1 MKKKENNNKKDK
13 SAQCNT
19 MKTVISDLKKEIDF
33 LLAQKENVIC
43 NDDDDDDI
51 VHIRKN
57 IDFRD
62 DSKGKPYNFKLRNL
76 YYIFRRRNIGLVHI
90 APIIQ
95 SVLELFDIHVENLP
109 SKSTAAVLTSEMG
122 VVSRFH
128 LNEELTNSSN
138 ITMHR
143 DATTK
148 KGKHFYGVQFN
159 TGEKV
164 LTAGVREVCDGKG
177 ETYVD
182 VTKDILSDISEKDGE
197 SVKILNNVSCFMT
210 DRCATEQKV
219 NDILTKEIDH
229 DVHSFKCSIHPLLQ
243 FADVC
248 IEEIFKIEQ
257 ELGIKFPGYS
267 HSSKDPFVWNAVTVL
282 CGQLDCDHGHL

>member
-1 MKKKENNNKKDK
+1 MKKKENHNKKDK

-122 VVSRFH
+122 VVSGFH
-128 LNEELTNSSN
+128 LNEELTNSSH

-148 KGKHFYGVQFN
+148 K
-159 TGEKV
+159 
-164 LTAGVREVCDGKG
+164 RE
-177 ETYVD
+177 TF
-182 VTKDILSDISEKDGE
+182 LW
-197 SVKILNNVSCFMT
+197 
-210 DRCATEQKV
+210 
-219 NDILTKEIDH
+219 
-229 DVHSFKCSIHPLLQ
+229 CSI
-243 FADVC
+243 
-248 IEEIFKIEQ
+248 
-257 ELGIKFPGYS
+257 
-267 HSSKDPFVWNAVTVL
+267 
-282 CGQLDCDHGHL
+282 